1 MREWIKLAN
10 GKSVEAQLV
19 RQYRAFEGG
28 MRYIFRNYM
37 GEYRCV
43 KDSDGNYVEYV
54 A

>member
-1 MREWIKLAN
+1 MKVSITTKN
-10 GKSVEAQLV
+10 GVTIEGTLV

-28 MRYIFRNYM
+28 MRYIVRTSN

-43 KDSDGNYVEYV
+43 KDSYGNYVEYV